1 MAKLNKKNLIILM
14 ILIIFIFIVPTKVNA
29 AGSFSINKSSESLT
43 TGATT
48 TIVISASSCA
58 GRFNISSSNT
68 AVATVS
74 PSSVFLDNS
83 RETIT
88 ITTKSAGTA
97 VISVVAD
104 DVTDTDVN
112 DVVGTKTCTITVSNP
127 TPTQPTQPTQ
137 PTKSSNANLRT
148 LGITPNDFTGFKA
161 AITEY
166 NVTVPNSVSSVKVYA
181 YAQDSKAKVSG
192 TGNKSLS
199 VGRNTCKV
207 VVTAEDGTT
216 KTYTM
221 YITRQE
227 ASAVVTPEVPETP
240 KSSDATLSALSI
252 EEGTIT
258 PIFDPQITEYTLNV
272 SEEISE
278 VHITAT
284 PTSTATVEITGETEL
299 QIGENIA
306 TITVTAEDGTVNT
319 YTIKIVKQNI
329 KIGLQAL
336 IIGYVDENGKF
347 VELPLSQAFNTD
359 ILEYTLED
367 LESDIQSLRVDALAN
382 SANVEIEIIGNEN
395 LVSGEN
401 IIKIVLKRSIEG
413 AEPEE
418 VVYLVKVNKKEAV
431 KEAKIMGIY
440 KNVKNWFQG
449 LPSAIGSVVQN
460 NTREIMIGLLL
471 VCIVAMIGLSIYIV
485 IDYKKY
491 KMLMEKIRILTKENA
506 KQQMP
511 QNETPINEDKKLEIK

>member
-319 YTIKIVKQNI
+319 YNI
-329 KIGLQAL
+329 KI
-336 IIGYVDENGKF
+336 
-347 VELPLSQAFNTD
+347 
-359 ILEYTLED
+359 
-367 LESDIQSLRVDALAN
+367 
-382 SANVEIEIIGNEN
+382 
-395 LVSGEN
+395 
-401 IIKIVLKRSIEG
+401 
-413 AEPEE
+413 
-418 VVYLVKVNKKEAV
+418 
-431 KEAKIMGIY
+431 
-440 KNVKNWFQG
+440 
-449 LPSAIGSVVQN
+449 
-460 NTREIMIGLLL
+460 
-471 VCIVAMIGLSIYIV
+471 
-485 IDYKKY
+485 
-491 KMLMEKIRILTKENA
+491 
-506 KQQMP
+506 
-511 QNETPINEDKKLEIK
+511 